1 MRVRLRRTVKTI
13 GIVTLVAGM
22 FVGSAYAH
30 HAFTA
35 EFDPNAPIE
44 VRGTV
49 TEMLWSNPRAWIYID
64 VEGPDGDVVN
74 WAFETGGANGLIR
87 RGWRREDLP
96 FGTELVI
103 EGWQVRSGGPSGN
116 ASSITFPD
124 GRRLFSG
131 SSNPDAQENQ

>member
-1 MRVRLRRTVKTI
+1 MRVSLSRTVRTV
-13 GIVTLVAGM
+13 GIVVLAAGL
-22 FVGSAYAH
+22 FAGSAYAH

-35 EFDPNAPIE
+35 EFDPNAPVE

-49 TEMLWSNPRAWIYID
+49 TEMLWSNPHAWIYID
-64 VEGPDGDVVN
+64 VEGPDGEVVN
-74 WAFETGGANGLIR
+74 WSFETGGANGLIR
-87 RGWRREDLP
+87 RGWRKEDLT

-103 EGWQVRSGGPSGN
+103 SGWQVRSGGPSGN

-131 SSNPDAQENQ
+131 TSNPDAQEN